1 LKELKEILFGVNIDS
16 VYGDTNLS
24 ISGISFDSRQIKQ
37 NNIFIAI
44 KGYDLDGHNYID
56 QSINNGATVVVCETL
71 PKTINKYEIV
81 FIKVKCSKTA
91 LYTISSNLYG
101 NPSSKI
107 DLIGVTGTNGKT
119 TIATLLFDLYTE
131 LEIKSGLISTVKIS
145 YDNKNFQANQT
156 TPDSLSINRFLSEM
170 VNSNVRYCFMEVSSH
185 GIDQNRTDGL
195 VFKGGIF
202 TNLTHDHLD
211 YHESFENYRDIKKQF
226 FDSLSN
232 NSFALTNNDD
242 KNGMVML
249 QNTIADKY
257 TYSLNSVSDFK
268 AKILESSFDGM
279 LLKINSTEFWSKL
292 VGKFNAYN
300 ILSVYSA
307 ASILGLPKNELLKAM
322 SSLDAVA
329 GRFQFY
335 KKNKITAIVDY
346 AHTPDALENILKSIN
361 EIKTSENNLITVVG
375 CGGNRDKS
383 KRPLMGDIASN
394 LSSKVIFTSDNP
406 RFEDPEIIIEEMI
419 SGVRSTNSN
428 KTISIS
434 NRKEAIKAACQF
446 ARTNDIILV
455 AGKGHESYQE
465 VKGVRSDFDDF
476 EIVKE
481 LLNQKN

>member
-1 LKELKEILFGVNIDS
+1 MKLLREILYKVEINS
-16 VYGDTNLS
+16 VVGNTSLS
-24 ISGISFDSRQIKQ
+24 INKIEFDSRLISDGDMY
-37 NNIFIAI
+37 IAI
-44 KGYDLDGHNYID
+44 TGVNVDGHSFIS
-56 QSINNGATVVVCETL
+56 QAIKNGANCIVCEKI
-71 PKTINKYEIV
+71 PDNKTDGVVYVN
-81 FIKVKCSKTA
+81 VKSSRKA
-91 LYTISSNLYG
+91 LAIISSNYFD
-101 NPSSKI
+101 NPSSKLN
-107 DLIGVTGTNGKT
+107 LIGVTGTNGKT

-211 YHESFENYRDIKKQF
+211 YHESFENYRDTKKQF

-406 RFEDPEIIIEEMI
+406 RFEDPETIIEEMI
-419 SGVRSTNSN
+419 SGVKSTNSN

>member
-1 LKELKEILFGVNIDS
+1 MKLLREILYKVEINSVLGNTSLSINKIESDSRLISDGDMYIAITGVN
-16 VYGDTNLS
+16 V
-24 ISGISFDSRQIKQ
+24 
-37 NNIFIAI
+37 
-44 KGYDLDGHNYID
+44 DGHSFIS
-56 QSINNGATVVVCETL
+56 QAIQNGANCIVCE
-71 PKTINKYEIV
+71 KTPEIKTDGIV
-81 FIKVKCSKTA
+81 YVNVKSSRKA
-91 LYTISSNLYG
+91 LAIISSNYFD
-101 NPSSKI
+101 NPSSKLN
-107 DLIGVTGTNGKT
+107 LIGVTGTNGKT

-211 YHESFENYRDIKKQF
+211 YHESFENYRDTKKQF

-361 EIKTSENNLITVVG
+361 EIKTLENNLITVVG

-419 SGVRSTNSN
+419 SGVKSTNSN
-428 KTISIS
+428 KTISIL

>member
-1 LKELKEILFGVNIDS
+1 MKLLREILYKVEINS
-16 VYGDTNLS
+16 VVGNTSLS
-24 ISGISFDSRQIKQ
+24 INKIEFDSRLISDGDMY
-37 NNIFIAI
+37 IAI
-44 KGYDLDGHNYID
+44 TGVNVDGHSFIS
-56 QSINNGATVVVCETL
+56 QAIKNGANCIVCEKI
-71 PKTINKYEIV
+71 PDNKTDGVVYVN
-81 FIKVKCSKTA
+81 VKSSRKA
-91 LYTISSNLYG
+91 LAIISSNYFD
-101 NPSSKI
+101 NPSSKLN
-107 DLIGVTGTNGKT
+107 LIGVTGTNGKT

-211 YHESFENYRDIKKQF
+211 YHESFENYRDTKKQF

-419 SGVRSTNSN
+419 SGVKSTNSN
-428 KTISIS
+428 KTVSIS

-465 VKGVRSDFDDF
+465 VKGVRSEFDDF

-481 LLNQKN
+481 LLNQKK